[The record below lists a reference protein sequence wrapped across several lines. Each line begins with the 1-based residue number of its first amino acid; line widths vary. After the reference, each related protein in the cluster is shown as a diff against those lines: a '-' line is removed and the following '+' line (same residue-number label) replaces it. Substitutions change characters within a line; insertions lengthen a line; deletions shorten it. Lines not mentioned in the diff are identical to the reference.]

1 MENRIKAG
9 SKGFTIVEVLVTLV
23 IGTLFI
29 IATTQL
35 YVFQTQLAGSVV
47 ASNNADLLASNNLRT
62 YAYGKAPTWFQC
74 VYSGGNP
81 VAMTL
86 VSSTSPVSGIPSPV
100 TQTVTAT
107 APYGCGGS
115 SSNLGYPIRIQ
126 STVTYGPY
134 GKTAVHA
141 TYSTY

>member
-1 MENRIKAG
+1 MG
-9 SKGFTIVEVLVTLV
+9 SQTNTASSGFTIVEILVTLI

-29 IATTQL
+29 IAVTQL
-35 YVFQTQLAGSVV
+35 YVFQTQLAGSIV
-47 ASNNADLLASNNLRT
+47 ANNNADLLASNNLRT
-62 YAYGKAPTWFQC
+62 YAYGKAPNWFQC

-81 VAMTL
+81 QAMTL
-86 VSSTSPVSGIPSPV
+86 ISSTSPVSGIPSPV

-115 SSNLGYPIRIQ
+115 STTLGYPIRIQ

-134 GKTAVHA
+134 GKTVVHA